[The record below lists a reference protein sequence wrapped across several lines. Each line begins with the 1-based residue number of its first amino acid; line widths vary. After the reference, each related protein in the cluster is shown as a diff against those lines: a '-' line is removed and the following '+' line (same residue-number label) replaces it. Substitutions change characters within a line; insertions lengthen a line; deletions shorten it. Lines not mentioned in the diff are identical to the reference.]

1 MEKRNPNR
9 FVTRFVQVDS
19 LSYLVLE
26 FYDDKSFV
34 IGRRYANYDEA
45 IRDNLC
51 PFIENAWSKPQHV
64 GWISID
70 VIKEYLSQWGHKNL
84 QNVETLKFECDD
96 GRAFKEVYTLDQVI
110 KWARKYYDVYTY
122 VV

>member
-64 GWISID
+64 SCISIGM
-70 VIKEYLSQWGHKNL
+70 IKEYLSQWGQKNL
-84 QNVETLKFECDD
+84 QNIGSMKFEADD

-110 KWARKYYDVYTY
+110 KWARKYYYGI
-122 VV
+122 

>member
-9 FVTRFVQVDS
+9 FVSRFVQVDG

-34 IGRRYANYDEA
+34 IGMRYANYKEVM
-45 IRDNLC
+45 RDNLC
-51 PFIENAWSKPQHV
+51 LFIEDSWSKPKHAAY
-64 GWISID
+64 ISID
-70 VIKEYLSQWGHKNL
+70 MIKEYLSQQGYKNF
-84 QNVETLKFECDD
+84 QDISTMKFECDD

-110 KWARKYYDVYTY
+110 KWARKYYYGI
-122 VV
+122 